1 MAAYLYSDN
10 ISYLGNKVDL
20 MLWINPIANIFNLS
34 QIKNTSGEGY
44 CIVCTTMFISNESY
58 APLYSHTVI
67 SVSNFSIAFN
77 KTMFYNVSSN
87 KGDLFGNNLLLHP
100 VGGFSGNR
108 KIDVYYLDELDFVY
122 GPNLANIIIP
132 GNYTIY
138 ENMTFTITV
147 SLGIFHF
154 TSQEYSIHKT
164 WWELW
169 QYNDQKY

>member
-1 MAAYLYSDN
+1 MASYLYSDN
-10 ISYLGNKVDL
+10 ISYLGNKADL

-44 CIVCTTMFISNESY
+44 SIVCTTMFISNESY

-87 KGDLFGNNLLLHP
+87 KGDLFGNNLLLCP
-100 VGGFSGNR
+100 GAGFSGNG
-108 KIDVYYLDELDFVY
+108 KIDGYRLSEI
-122 GPNLANIIIP
+122 GGEPNFANIVIP

-138 ENMTFTITV
+138 ENITFTITV